1 MRNTVTRSLS
11 IRAGVAEVLIALLAA
26 LPLFAQQP
34 SEAPSQPVAPPASQQ
49 PQPATA
55 PTAGS
60 STPSGQ
66 APAVQPGTL
75 APTVQGLKLVALAG
89 KGEANDLQR
98 HVMAPLVVEVLDQDD
113 RPVEGAEV
121 VFRFPINGASAA
133 FPDGKTSRSVH
144 TNGQGQAAAMNWVAN
159 NEVGSF
165 EVHVTATYG
174 NQVGEIDIPMSN
186 ANRVVEQ
193 NARSTAKRSAWYS
206 PTWVKAAI
214 LGGTVAIAA
223 GVFLATRGGGSKSS
237 SSPTT
242 VTITPGSPTIGG
254 PQ

>member
-1 MRNTVTRSLS
+1 M
-11 IRAGVAEVLIALLAA
+11 AEVLVALLTV
-26 LPLFAQQP
+26 LPVFAQQP
-34 SEAPSQPVAPPASQQ
+34 SEAPPQPVAAPPASPP
-49 PQPATA
+49 PQPATTPA
-55 PTAGS
+55 AGS
-60 STPSGQ
+60 ATPAAQ

-75 APTVQGLKLVALAG
+75 APAIQGLKVVALAG

-121 VFRFPINGASAA
+121 VFRFPINGPSAT

-144 TNGQGQAAAMNWVAN
+144 TNGQGQAAAMNWAAN
-159 NEVGSF
+159 NQVGSF

-174 NQVGEIDIPMSN
+174 NQVGEINIPMSN
-186 ANRVVEQ
+186 ADRVVVE
-193 NARSTAKRSAWYS
+193 NARSTAKRGGWWS

-214 LGGTVAIAA
+214 IGGTVALAA
-223 GVFLATRGGGSKSS
+223 GVFLATRGGGSKSTS
-237 SSPTT
+237 TPTT
-242 VTITPGSPTIGG
+242 VTITPGSPSIGG